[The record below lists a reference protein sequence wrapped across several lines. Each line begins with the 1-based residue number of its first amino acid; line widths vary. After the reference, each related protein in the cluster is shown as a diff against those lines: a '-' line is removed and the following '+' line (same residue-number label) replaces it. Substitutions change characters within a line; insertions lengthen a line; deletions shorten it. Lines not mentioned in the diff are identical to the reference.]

1 MICLVLYFDSI
12 QVKRDYLPHTLNIS
26 QILPVVF
33 PLAGPSV
40 FDVNLASFPWS
51 SFNQGEHCLC
61 YLYLSQKSENRT
73 QISGATQVLQAS
85 SPDVYELLSALTSEV
100 LVLGASII
108 LALLVLIHCKHGCRP
123 LLRDTHMSTEA
134 PVSRLNSFISI
145 NEQCSHHL
153 CREPVLT
160 RLK

>member
-1 MICLVLYFDSI
+1 MTSELLRSFYWPQVERLYF
-12 QVKRDYLPHTLNIS
+12 PHTVNIS

-33 PLAGPSV
+33 PLAEPSV

-85 SPDVYELLSALTSEV
+85 SPDVYELLSPLTSEV
-100 LVLGASII
+100 LVLGTSII
-108 LALLVLIHCKHGCRP
+108 LALLGLVFCTSGG
-123 LLRDTHMSTEA
+123 
-134 PVSRLNSFISI
+134 SI
-145 NEQCSHHL
+145 AHL
-153 CREPVLT
+153 W
-160 RLK
+160 K

>member
-1 MICLVLYFDSI
+1 MTSELLRSFYWP
-12 QVKRDYLPHTLNIS
+12 QVERLYLPHTLNIS

-108 LALLVLIHCKHGCRP
+108 LALLGLVLCTSGGNI
-123 LLRDTHMSTEA
+123 A
-134 PVSRLNSFISI
+134 
-145 NEQCSHHL
+145 HL
-153 CREPVLT
+153 W
-160 RLK
+160 K